1 MTPKKSFTE
10 LVQEHNRC
18 RIMDDF
24 TKQSG
29 NITIEWKGIELY
41 IDEIELETEIIEANE
56 PDPLI
61 ESPKMEKP
69 KIVKIVAYYYDNL
82 DSSIEVTFSEKQL
95 HELELEMMDSHF
107 WIDR

>member
-10 LVQEHNRC
+10 LVQDHNRC

-41 IDEIELETEIIEANE
+41 IDDLELTTEIIEANE

-61 ESPKMEKP
+61 ENPKMEKP
-69 KIVKIVAYYYDNL
+69 KIVKIVAYRYWL
-82 DSSIEVTFSEKQL
+82 DESIEVTFSDKQL
-95 HELELEMMDSHF
+95 HELEMEMMDSHY